1 MVVNQKNK
9 FFRCYTLVTTKINI
23 MISTEQI
30 KELRDL
36 TGISVMQCKKAL
48 EEAAGD
54 KEKALAILRKKSGD
68 IAAKKSDRELGAGV
82 IESYI
87 HNTKTVGALVEL
99 SCETDFVARNEEFVS
114 LARDI
119 AMHITALA
127 PEYVDE
133 SAITDEMRVKAEAT
147 FKKEV
152 DESGKPADIQSKM
165 IEGKLASYFAERTLL
180 AQPFV
185 KNPDITIKQLIDGGV
200 QKFGEKIAVARF
212 VRFAIAQ

>member
-1 MVVNQKNK
+1 
-9 FFRCYTLVTTKINI
+9 

-48 EEAAGD
+48 EEAEGD

-87 HNTKTVGALVEL
+87 HNTKSIGALVEL
-99 SCETDFVARNEEFVS
+99 SCETDFVARNEEFVT

-119 AMHITALA
+119 AMHVAA
-127 PEYVDE
+127 SSPEFVDE
-133 SAITDEMRVKAEAT
+133 SSITEELRVNAET
-147 FKKEV
+147 TIKKEV
-152 DESGKPADIQSKM
+152 EESGEPLDIQAKM
-165 IEGKLASYFAERTLL
+165 IEDKLSSYFVERTLL
-180 AQPFV
+180 VQPFI

-212 VRFAIAQ
+212 VRFALA

>member
-1 MVVNQKNK
+1 
-9 FFRCYTLVTTKINI
+9 

-48 EEAAGD
+48 EEAEGD

-87 HNTKTVGALVEL
+87 HNTKSIGALVEL
-99 SCETDFVARNEEFVS
+99 SCETDFVARNEEFVA

-119 AMHITALA
+119 AMHVAASA
-127 PEYVDE
+127 PEFVDE
-133 SAITDEMRVKAEAT
+133 FAITDEVRAHVEAT
-147 FKKEV
+147 LKKEV
-152 DESGKPADIQSKM
+152 DESGKPADIQTKM

-200 QKFGEKIAVARF
+200 QKFGEKIAVSRFARF
-212 VRFAIAQ
+212 AVAK

>member
-1 MVVNQKNK
+1 
-9 FFRCYTLVTTKINI
+9 

-30 KELRDL
+30 KELRDM

-48 EEAAGD
+48 EEAGGD
-54 KEKALAILRKKSGD
+54 KEKALTILRKKSGD

-82 IESYI
+82 VESYI
-87 HNTKTVGALVEL
+87 HTTKTVGALVEL
-99 SCETDFVARNEEFVS
+99 SCETDFVARNEEFVT

-119 AMHITALA
+119 AMHVTATS

-133 SAITDEMRVKAEAT
+133 AQISEEARAKAIEM

-152 DESGKPADIQSKM
+152 EESGKPADIKEKM
-165 IEGKLASYFAERTLL
+165 MEGKLASYFGERTLL

-185 KNPDITIKQLIDGGV
+185 KNPDLTIKQLIDGGV

-212 VRFAIAQ
+212 VRFAVGK

>member
-1 MVVNQKNK
+1 
-9 FFRCYTLVTTKINI
+9 

-30 KELRDL
+30 KELRDI

-48 EEAAGD
+48 EEAGGD

-82 IESYI
+82 VESYI
-87 HNTKTVGALVEL
+87 HTTKTVGALVEL
-99 SCETDFVARNEEFVS
+99 SCETDFVARNEEFVA

-119 AMHITALA
+119 AMHITATS

-133 SAITDEMRVKAEAT
+133 KQISEEARSKATEM

-152 DESGKPADIQSKM
+152 EESGKPADIQAKM
-165 IEGKLASYFAERTLL
+165 MEGKLASYFGERTLL
-180 AQPFV
+180 VQPFV
-185 KNPDITIKQLIDGGV
+185 KNPDLTIKQLIDGGV

-212 VRFAIAQ
+212 VRFAVGK

>member
-1 MVVNQKNK
+1 
-9 FFRCYTLVTTKINI
+9 

-48 EEAAGD
+48 EEAEGD

-87 HNTKTVGALVEL
+87 HNTKSIGALVEL
-99 SCETDFVARNEEFVS
+99 SCETDFVARNDEFVT

-119 AMHITALA
+119 AMHVAASA
-127 PEYVDE
+127 PLFVDE
-133 SAITDEMRVKAEAT
+133 SAITDEVRAQAEAVL
-147 FKKEV
+147 KKEAE
-152 DESGKPADIQSKM
+152 ESGKPADIQAK
-165 IEGKLASYFAERTLL
+165 ILEGKLASYFAERTLL

-212 VRFAIAQ
+212 VRFALA